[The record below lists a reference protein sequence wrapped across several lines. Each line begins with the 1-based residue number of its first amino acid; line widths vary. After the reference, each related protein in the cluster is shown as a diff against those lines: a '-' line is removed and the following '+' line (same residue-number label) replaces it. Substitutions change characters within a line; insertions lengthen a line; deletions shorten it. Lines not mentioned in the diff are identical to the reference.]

1 MAYDKLVDST
11 QLDNNLTSVANAI
24 RTKGGTSGQLAFP
37 NGFVSAVQNIPTGT
51 TPTGT
56 KNISITEN
64 GVRTEDVTN
73 YASAKI
79 TTNVPT
85 PTGTKQVNI
94 ITNGTVTEDVTNYA
108 SAEITTAVPQMQ
120 RSILR
125 PDAVKVETWS
135 YDKLWIEDEGE
146 TLPAYSTTALT
157 LKASEPLE
165 ITHEFDLDN
174 YKYFVLERG
183 LAIPIYN
190 TDDIARGRPEWSLSS
205 CAYEFVYPERGAFHA
220 LVDPTK
226 SYGSIALSWVVSGGA
241 VYRMPYFT
249 NGAGALSVYAA
260 TSYGLWVSMA
270 APSWTSGAVQINS
283 PSLTLRC
290 QPNVFDQ
297 PFYESLNDIRF
308 QWITELWREPIGSL
322 DYNGWAANQELDKI
336 LECVYSTDHKL
347 T

>member
-1 MAYDKLVDST
+1 MAIKTVQDSS
-11 QLDNNLTSVANAI
+11 LTSVANAI
-24 RTKGGTSGQLAFP
+24 RQKGGTSAPLKFP
-37 NGFVSAVQNIPTGT
+37 TEFVRAVQNIPSGI
-51 TPTGT
+51 TPSGT
-56 KNISITEN
+56 KQVSITEN

-73 YASAKI
+73 YASAQI
-79 TTNVPT
+79 TAN
-85 PTGTKQVNI
+85 
-94 ITNGTVTEDVTNYA
+94 
-108 SAEITTAVPQMQ
+108 VPQMQ

-125 PDAVKVETWS
+125 PDAVKVESWS

-157 LKASEPLE
+157 LKASEQLE
-165 ITHEFDLDN
+165 STHEFDLDN

-190 TDDIARGRPEWSLSS
+190 TDTIARGRPEWSLSS
-205 CAYEFVYPERGAFHA
+205 CAYELVYPERGAFHA

-226 SYGSIALSWVVSGGA
+226 AYGSIALSWVVSGGA

-260 TSYGLWVSMA
+260 TSYGLWVSMT
-270 APSWTSGAVQINS
+270 APSWTSGAVQVNS

-297 PFYESLNDIRF
+297 PFYEALDDIRF
-308 QWITELWREPIGSL
+308 QWVVELWREPIGSL
-322 DYNGWAANQELDKI
+322 GYNGWAANQELDKI
-336 LECVYSTDHKL
+336 LGCVYSTDHKL
-347 T
+347 I